1 MVDQF
6 DDSDKINMY
15 NKFTLINFKAPL
27 YAVFWNYYNSKN

>member
-15 NKFTLINFKAPL
+15 NKFIHINFKTPL
-27 YAVFWNYYNSKN
+27 YAVLWNHYNTKN